1 MRTPTVG
8 WPEEAATGNQDPRGI
23 RAIQRLPGLHRSV
36 AYKLNISLP
45 KPEQDGSISGHGGL
59 APVCCPRGHQLSA
72 PSLQPPRTCQGRA
85 GGRRCTPPRLPAHQP
100 QPFWAPFSLPPPRH
114 VSVPP
119 RSCPEPH
126 HARWHHAVSPPVLT
140 LPSAFPC
147 ELCARAAR
155 RRRRRSGLL
164 FQQFHS
170 LGSRPFGWVTPHPPR
185 TRLAMALLRL
195 TWTVRSL
202 SAGAQ

>member
-1 MRTPTVG
+1 MAALAGMVAWPHALPTR
-8 WPEEAATGNQDPRGI
+8 PSAECSFPPASPH
-23 RAIQRLPGLHRSV
+23 LPGQGWWTQVHPASP
-36 AYKLNISLP
+36 A
-45 KPEQDGSISGHGGL
+45 
-59 APVCCPRGHQLSA
+59 CPPTPALLGPFLS
-72 PSLQPPRTCQGRA
+72 
-85 GGRRCTPPRLPAHQP
+85 
-100 QPFWAPFSLPPPRH
+100 PPPRH

-119 RSCPEPH
+119 CSCPEPH

-155 RRRRRSGLL
+155 RGRRRSGLL
-164 FQQFHS
+164 FQRFHS

-185 TRLAMALLRL
+185 TWLAMALLRL

-202 SAGAQ
+202 SAGVK